1 MKTRENDWWRWAHCI
16 VYGLKGQRGQQQ
28 ILLPASIRL
37 PRQCVV
43 ASGANVVSV
52 AAGEASG
59 IHLCEGSGGI
69 TGARREQTRVK
80 KQTNSV
86 TPKKMHPIK
95 MTEKVREKTLILRGT
110 SMGPTEAEMQAGGT
124 CWTVSRCTFEK
135 WANFGEPEVYLGE
148 SRRNGGWQSD
158 PLRE

>member
-69 TGARREQTRVK
+69 TKKKRWVRLKNGRKQRYYAVQLQTLKNDIRGRTPWKAARDV
-80 KQTNSV
+80 
-86 TPKKMHPIK
+86 
-95 MTEKVREKTLILRGT
+95 
-110 SMGPTEAEMQAGGT
+110 
-124 CWTVSRCTFEK
+124 
-135 WANFGEPEVYLGE
+135 LG
-148 SRRNGGWQSD
+148 
-158 PLRE
+158 